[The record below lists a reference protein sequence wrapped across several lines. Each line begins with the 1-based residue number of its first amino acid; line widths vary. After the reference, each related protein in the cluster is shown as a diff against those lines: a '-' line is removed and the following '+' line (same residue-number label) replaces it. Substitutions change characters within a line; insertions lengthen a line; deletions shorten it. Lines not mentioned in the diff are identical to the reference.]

1 MFKSEVLKQEKVQKN
16 TPRTILFYK
25 LPGRLEEIAC
35 PRLSKK
41 YKQEWQFFLDDRN
54 RMKYNDLCKKCDRE
68 CKQSFR
74 AIIIDCPYE
83 RKNRKKKRQ

>member
-1 MFKSEVLKQEKVQKN
+1 MVTPVFILPELPEKGG
-16 TPRTILFYK
+16 ISM
-25 LPGRLEEIAC
+25 

-54 RMKYNDLCKKCDRE
+54 RMKYNELCKKCERE

-83 RKNRKKKRQ
+83 RKNRKKKKGGEN

>member
-1 MFKSEVLKQEKVQKN
+1 METGGYSM
-16 TPRTILFYK
+16 
-25 LPGRLEEIAC
+25 

-54 RMKYNDLCKKCDRE
+54 RMKYNDLCKKCEKE

-83 RKNRKKKRQ
+83 RKKRKKRKGADSIEKD